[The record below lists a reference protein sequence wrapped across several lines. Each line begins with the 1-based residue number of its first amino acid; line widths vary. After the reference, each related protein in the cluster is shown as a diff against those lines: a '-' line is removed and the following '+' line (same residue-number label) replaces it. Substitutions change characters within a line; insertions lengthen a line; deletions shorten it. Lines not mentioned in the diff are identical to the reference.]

1 MKKPEKNHDTGLR
14 ILEVLKI
21 LLEKNLSKIE
31 LIEKLKENDSVENV
45 YSQEAF
51 LKYFNTFELSG
62 LKLNKFQGKYS
73 LNNALLKTN
82 LSKKEQEMLIFLIN
96 SITKLNNKSEEEIM
110 KNFFLKIDKYVD
122 IDLNNELNNI
132 ANKETSIQNSNIR
145 NNIIATLKNLIYE
158 EQRVNITYKKKDNTE
173 ETDTFELK
181 EIIEKDNCIYIVCYS
196 PLLGRNRKI
205 NINSIKS
212 LNQLPQKISGVCYL
226 NSIVF
231 EVYGRLASLYRLKP
245 SEKVIDFSNNHLTI
259 SNTEE
264 DKDSLFLR
272 LLKYGENCKII
283 RPKSLQEEF
292 INLTNDIL
300 KNLEAS

>member
-62 LKLNKFQGKYS
+62 LKLNRFQGKYS

-82 LSKKEQEMLIFLIN
+82 LSKKEQEMLILLIN
-96 SITKLNNKSEEEIM
+96 SITKLNNKSEEEII

-132 ANKETSIQNSNIR
+132 ANKETLIQNSNIR

-264 DKDSLFLR
+264 DKDSLLLR
-272 LLKYGENCKII
+272 LLKYGENCKIL

>member
-1 MKKPEKNHDTGLR
+1 MNKPEKKHDTGLR

-21 LLEKNLSKIE
+21 LLEKNLSKTE
-31 LIEKLKENDSVENV
+31 LIEKLKENDLVENV

-62 LKLNKFQGKYS
+62 LKLNRFQGKYS
-73 LNNALLKTN
+73 LNNALLKIN
-82 LSKKEQEMLIFLIN
+82 LSKKEQEMLVLLIK
-96 SITKLNNKSEEEIM
+96 SIKKLNNKSEEEIM
-110 KNFFLKIDKYVD
+110 KNFFLKIDKYVG

-145 NNIIATLKNLIYE
+145 NNVIETLKHLIYE
-158 EQRVNITYKKKDNTE
+158 EQKVNITYKKTDNTE

-181 EIIEKDNCIYIVCYS
+181 EIIEKDNCIYVVCYS

-264 DKDSLFLR
+264 DKDSLLLR

>member
-1 MKKPEKNHDTGLR
+1 MNKPEKKHDTGLR

-21 LLEKNLSKIE
+21 LLEKNLSKTE
-31 LIEKLKENDSVENV
+31 LIEKLKENDLVENV

-62 LKLNKFQGKYS
+62 LKLNRFQGKYS
-73 LNNALLKTN
+73 LNNALLKIN
-82 LSKKEQEMLIFLIN
+82 LSKKEQEMLILLIN

-110 KNFFLKIDKYVD
+110 RNFFLKINKYIN
-122 IDLNNELNNI
+122 IDLNNELDNI
-132 ANKETSIQNSNIR
+132 INKETSIQNSNIR
-145 NNIIATLKNLIYE
+145 NNVIETLKHLIYE
-158 EQRVNITYKKKDNTE
+158 EQKVNITYKKTDNTE

-181 EIIEKDNCIYIVCYS
+181 EIIEKDNCIYVVCYS
-196 PLLGRNRKI
+196 PLLGRNKKI

-264 DKDSLFLR
+264 DKDSLLLR

>member
-62 LKLNKFQGKYS
+62 LKLNRFQGKYS

-82 LSKKEQEMLIFLIN
+82 LSKKEQEMLILLIN
-96 SITKLNNKSEEEIM
+96 SITKLNNKSEEEII

-132 ANKETSIQNSNIR
+132 ANKETLIQNSNIR

-158 EQRVNITYKKKDNTE
+158 VQRVNITYKKKDNTE

-181 EIIEKDNCIYIVCYS
+181 EIIEKDNCMYVVCYS
-196 PLLGRNRKI
+196 PSLGHNKRI
-205 NINSIKS
+205 NINYIKS
-212 LNQLPQKISGVCYL
+212 LNQLPQKISGVCYM

-231 EVYGRLASLYRLKP
+231 EVYGRLASLYRLKQ
-245 SEKVIDFSNNHLTI
+245 SERVIDFSNNHLTI

-264 DKDSLFLR
+264 DKDSLLLR

>member
-62 LKLNKFQGKYS
+62 LKLNRFQGKYS

-82 LSKKEQEMLIFLIN
+82 LSKKEQEMLILLIN

-132 ANKETSIQNSNIR
+132 ANKETSIQNLNIR
-145 NNIIATLKNLIYE
+145 NNVIETLKHLIYE
-158 EQRVNITYKKKDNTE
+158 EQKVNITYKKTDNTE

-181 EIIEKDNCIYIVCYS
+181 EIIEKDNCIYVVCYS
-196 PLLGRNRKI
+196 PLLGRNKKI

-264 DKDSLFLR
+264 DKDSLLLR

>member
-1 MKKPEKNHDTGLR
+1 MNKPEKKHDTGLR

-21 LLEKNLSKIE
+21 LLEKNLSKTE
-31 LIEKLKENDSVENV
+31 LIEKLKENDLVENV

-62 LKLNKFQGKYS
+62 LKLNRFQGKYS
-73 LNNALLKTN
+73 LNNALLKIN
-82 LSKKEQEMLIFLIN
+82 LSKKEQEMLILLIN

-110 KNFFLKIDKYVD
+110 RNFFLKINKYVG

-145 NNIIATLKNLIYE
+145 NNVIETLKHLIYE
-158 EQRVNITYKKKDNTE
+158 EQKVNITYKKTDNTE

-181 EIIEKDNCIYIVCYS
+181 EIIEKDNCIYVVCYS
-196 PLLGRNRKI
+196 PLLGRNKKI

-264 DKDSLFLR
+264 DKDSLLLR

>member
-1 MKKPEKNHDTGLR
+1 M
-14 ILEVLKI
+14 
-21 LLEKNLSKIE
+21 
-31 LIEKLKENDSVENV
+31 
-45 YSQEAF
+45 
-51 LKYFNTFELSG
+51 
-62 LKLNKFQGKYS
+62 
-73 LNNALLKTN
+73 
-82 LSKKEQEMLIFLIN
+82 
-96 SITKLNNKSEEEIM
+96 
-110 KNFFLKIDKYVD
+110 
-122 IDLNNELNNI
+122 
-132 ANKETSIQNSNIR
+132 
-145 NNIIATLKNLIYE
+145 
-158 EQRVNITYKKKDNTE
+158 
-173 ETDTFELK
+173 
-181 EIIEKDNCIYIVCYS
+181 
-196 PLLGRNRKI
+196 LGRNKKI

-264 DKDSLFLR
+264 DKDSLLLR

-283 RPKSLQEEF
+283 RPKSLQKEF

>member
-110 KNFFLKIDKYVD
+110 KNFFLKIDKYVG

-264 DKDSLFLR
+264 DKDSLLLR

>member
-1 MKKPEKNHDTGLR
+1 MNKPEKKHDTGLR

-21 LLEKNLSKIE
+21 LLEKNLSKTE
-31 LIEKLKENDSVENV
+31 LIEKLKENDLVENV

-62 LKLNKFQGKYS
+62 LKLNRFQGKYS
-73 LNNALLKTN
+73 LNNALLKIN
-82 LSKKEQEMLIFLIN
+82 LSKKEQEMLILLIN

-110 KNFFLKIDKYVD
+110 RNFFLKINKYID
-122 IDLNNELNNI
+122 IDLNNELDNI
-132 ANKETSIQNSNIR
+132 INKETSIQNSNIR
-145 NNIIATLKNLIYE
+145 NNIIETLKHLIYE
-158 EQRVNITYKKKDNTE
+158 EQKVNITYKKTDNTE

-181 EIIEKDNCIYIVCYS
+181 EIIENDNCIYVVCYS
-196 PLLGRNRKI
+196 PLLGRNKKI

-264 DKDSLFLR
+264 DKDSLLLR

>member
-62 LKLNKFQGKYS
+62 LKLNRFQGKYS

-82 LSKKEQEMLIFLIN
+82 LSKKEQEMLILLIN
-96 SITKLNNKSEEEIM
+96 SITKLNNKSEEEII

-132 ANKETSIQNSNIR
+132 ANKETLIQNSNIR

-181 EIIEKDNCIYIVCYS
+181 EIIEKDNCMYVVCYS
-196 PLLGRNRKI
+196 PSLGRNKRI
-205 NINSIKS
+205 NINYIKS
-212 LNQLPQKISGVCYL
+212 LNQLPQKISGVCYM

-231 EVYGRLASLYRLKP
+231 EVYGRLASLYRLKQ
-245 SEKVIDFSNNHLTI
+245 SERVIDFSNNHLTI

-264 DKDSLFLR
+264 DKDSLLLR

>member
-14 ILEVLKI
+14 ILEVLRI
-21 LLEKNLSKIE
+21 LIEKNLYKIE

-62 LKLNKFQGKYS
+62 LKLNRFQGKYS

-82 LSKKEQEMLIFLIN
+82 LSKKEQEMLILLIN

-264 DKDSLFLR
+264 DKDSLLLR

>member
-1 MKKPEKNHDTGLR
+1 MNKPEKKHDTGLR

-21 LLEKNLSKIE
+21 LLEKNLSKTE
-31 LIEKLKENDSVENV
+31 LIEKLKENDLVENV

-62 LKLNKFQGKYS
+62 LKLNRFQGKYS
-73 LNNALLKTN
+73 LNNALLKIN
-82 LSKKEQEMLIFLIN
+82 LSKKEQEMLILLIN

-110 KNFFLKIDKYVD
+110 RNFFLKINKYIN
-122 IDLNNELNNI
+122 IDLNNELDNI
-132 ANKETSIQNSNIR
+132 INKETSIQNSNIR
-145 NNIIATLKNLIYE
+145 NNIIETLKHLIYE
-158 EQRVNITYKKKDNTE
+158 EQKVNITYKKTDNTE

-181 EIIEKDNCIYIVCYS
+181 EIIENDNCIYVVCYS
-196 PLLGRNRKI
+196 PLLGRNKKI

-264 DKDSLFLR
+264 DKDSLLLR

>member
-1 MKKPEKNHDTGLR
+1 MNKPEKNHDTGLR

-21 LLEKNLSKIE
+21 LLEKNLSKTE
-31 LIEKLKENDSVENV
+31 LIEKLKENDLVENV

-62 LKLNKFQGKYS
+62 LKLNRIQGKYS
-73 LNNALLKTN
+73 LNNALLKTSLN
-82 LSKKEQEMLIFLIN
+82 KKEQEMLVLLIK
-96 SITKLNNKSEEEIM
+96 SIKKLNNKSEEEIM
-110 KNFFLKIDKYVD
+110 KNFFLKIDKYVG

-145 NNIIATLKNLIYE
+145 NNVIETLKHLIYE
-158 EQRVNITYKKKDNTE
+158 EQKVNITYKKTDNTE

-181 EIIEKDNCIYIVCYS
+181 EIIEKDNCIYVVCYS
-196 PLLGRNRKI
+196 PLLGRNKKI

-264 DKDSLFLR
+264 DKDSLLLR

>member
-1 MKKPEKNHDTGLR
+1 MNKPEKKHDTGLR

-21 LLEKNLSKIE
+21 LLEKNLSKTE
-31 LIEKLKENDSVENV
+31 LIEKLKENDLVENV

-62 LKLNKFQGKYS
+62 LKLNRFQGKYS
-73 LNNALLKTN
+73 LNNALLKIN
-82 LSKKEQEMLIFLIN
+82 LSKKEQEMLILLIN

-110 KNFFLKIDKYVD
+110 RNFFLKINKYID
-122 IDLNNELNNI
+122 IDLNNELDNI
-132 ANKETSIQNSNIR
+132 INKETSIQNSNIR
-145 NNIIATLKNLIYE
+145 NNIIETLKHLIYE
-158 EQRVNITYKKKDNTE
+158 EQKVNITYKKTDNTE

-181 EIIEKDNCIYIVCYS
+181 EIIENDNCIYVVCYS

-264 DKDSLFLR
+264 DKDSLLLR

-283 RPKSLQEEF
+283 RPKSFQEEF

>member
-1 MKKPEKNHDTGLR
+1 MNKPEKKHDTGLR

-21 LLEKNLSKIE
+21 LLEKNLSKTE
-31 LIEKLKENDSVENV
+31 LIEKLKENDLVENV

-62 LKLNKFQGKYS
+62 LKLNRFQGKYS
-73 LNNALLKTN
+73 LNNALLKIN
-82 LSKKEQEMLIFLIN
+82 LSKKEQEMLVLLIK
-96 SITKLNNKSEEEIM
+96 SIKKLNNKSEEEIM
-110 KNFFLKIDKYVD
+110 KNFFLKIDKYVG

-145 NNIIATLKNLIYE
+145 NNVIETLKHLIYE
-158 EQRVNITYKKKDNTE
+158 EQKVNITYKKTDNTE

-181 EIIEKDNCIYIVCYS
+181 EIIEKDNCIYVVCYS
-196 PLLGRNRKI
+196 PLLGRNKKI

-264 DKDSLFLR
+264 DKDSLLLR

>member
-1 MKKPEKNHDTGLR
+1 MNKPEKKHDTGLR

-21 LLEKNLSKIE
+21 LLEKNLSKTE
-31 LIEKLKENDSVENV
+31 LIEKLKENDLVENV

-62 LKLNKFQGKYS
+62 LKLNRFQGKYS
-73 LNNALLKTN
+73 LNNALLKIN
-82 LSKKEQEMLIFLIN
+82 LSKKEQEMLILLIN

-110 KNFFLKIDKYVD
+110 RNFFLKINKYID
-122 IDLNNELNNI
+122 IDLNNELDNI
-132 ANKETSIQNSNIR
+132 INKETSIQNSNIR
-145 NNIIATLKNLIYE
+145 NNIIETLKHLIYE
-158 EQRVNITYKKKDNTE
+158 EQKVNITYKKTDNTE

-181 EIIEKDNCIYIVCYS
+181 EIIEKDNCIYVVCYS

-264 DKDSLFLR
+264 DKDSLLLR

>member
-1 MKKPEKNHDTGLR
+1 
-14 ILEVLKI
+14 
-21 LLEKNLSKIE
+21 
-31 LIEKLKENDSVENV
+31 
-45 YSQEAF
+45 
-51 LKYFNTFELSG
+51 
-62 LKLNKFQGKYS
+62 
-73 LNNALLKTN
+73 
-82 LSKKEQEMLIFLIN
+82 MLILLIN

-264 DKDSLFLR
+264 DKDSLLLR

>member
-1 MKKPEKNHDTGLR
+1 MNKPEKKHDTGLR

-21 LLEKNLSKIE
+21 LLEKNLSKTE
-31 LIEKLKENDSVENV
+31 LIEKLKENDLVENV

-62 LKLNKFQGKYS
+62 LKLNRFQGKYS
-73 LNNALLKTN
+73 LNNALLKIN
-82 LSKKEQEMLIFLIN
+82 LSKKEQEMLILLIN

-110 KNFFLKIDKYVD
+110 RNFFLKINKYID
-122 IDLNNELNNI
+122 IDLNNELDNI
-132 ANKETSIQNSNIR
+132 INKETSIQNSNIR
-145 NNIIATLKNLIYE
+145 NNIIETLKLLIYE
-158 EQRVNITYKKKDNTE
+158 GQKVNITYKKTDNTE

-181 EIIEKDNCIYIVCYS
+181 EIIEKDNCIYVVCYS
-196 PLLGRNRKI
+196 PLLGRNKKI

-212 LNQLPQKISGVCYL
+212 LNQLPQKISGVCHL

-264 DKDSLFLR
+264 DKDSLLLR

>member
-1 MKKPEKNHDTGLR
+1 MNKPEKKHDTGLR

-21 LLEKNLSKIE
+21 LLEKNLSKTE
-31 LIEKLKENDSVENV
+31 LIEKLKENDLVENV

-62 LKLNKFQGKYS
+62 LKLNRFQGKYS
-73 LNNALLKTN
+73 LNNALLKIN
-82 LSKKEQEMLIFLIN
+82 LSKKEQEMLILLIN

-110 KNFFLKIDKYVD
+110 RNFFLKINKYIN
-122 IDLNNELNNI
+122 IDLNNELDNI
-132 ANKETSIQNSNIR
+132 INKETSIQNSNIR
-145 NNIIATLKNLIYE
+145 NNIIETLKHLIYE
-158 EQRVNITYKKKDNTE
+158 EQKVNITYKKTDNTE

-181 EIIEKDNCIYIVCYS
+181 EIIEKDNCIYVVCYS
-196 PLLGRNRKI
+196 PLLGRNKKI

-264 DKDSLFLR
+264 DKDSLLLR

>member
-62 LKLNKFQGKYS
+62 LKLNRFQGKYS

-82 LSKKEQEMLIFLIN
+82 LSKKEQEMLILLIN

-264 DKDSLFLR
+264 DKDSLLLR

>member
-21 LLEKNLSKIE
+21 LLEKNLSKTE
-31 LIEKLKENDSVENV
+31 LIEKLKENDLVENV

-62 LKLNKFQGKYS
+62 LKLNRLQGKYF

-82 LSKKEQEMLIFLIN
+82 LSKKEQEMLVFIIK
-96 SITKLNNKSEEEIM
+96 SIKKLNNKSEEEIM
-110 KNFFLKIDKYVD
+110 NNFLLKIDKYVD

-132 ANKETSIQNSNIR
+132 ANKEASIQNSNIR
-145 NNIIATLKNLIYE
+145 NNVIETLKLLIYE
-158 EQRVNITYKKKDNTE
+158 GQKVNITYKKTDNTE

-181 EIIEKDNCIYIVCYS
+181 EIIEKDNCIYVVCYS
-196 PLLGRNRKI
+196 PLLGRNKKI

-212 LNQLPQKISGVCYL
+212 LNQLPQKISGVCHL

-264 DKDSLFLR
+264 DKDSLLLR

>member
-62 LKLNKFQGKYS
+62 LKLNRFQGKYS

-110 KNFFLKIDKYVD
+110 KNFFLIIDKYVD

-264 DKDSLFLR
+264 DKDSLLLR

>member
-1 MKKPEKNHDTGLR
+1 MNKPEKNHDTGLR

-21 LLEKNLSKIE
+21 LLEKNLSKTE
-31 LIEKLKENDSVENV
+31 LIEKLKENDLVENV

-62 LKLNKFQGKYS
+62 LKLNRFQGKYS
-73 LNNALLKTN
+73 LNNALLKIN
-82 LSKKEQEMLIFLIN
+82 LSKKEQEMLILLIN

-110 KNFFLKIDKYVD
+110 RNFFLKINKYID
-122 IDLNNELNNI
+122 IDLNNELDNI
-132 ANKETSIQNSNIR
+132 INKETSIQNSNIR
-145 NNIIATLKNLIYE
+145 NNIIETLKHLIYE
-158 EQRVNITYKKKDNTE
+158 EQKVNITYKKTDNTE

-181 EIIEKDNCIYIVCYS
+181 EIIEKDNCIYVVCYS

-264 DKDSLFLR
+264 DKDSLLLR

>member
-14 ILEVLKI
+14 ILEILKI
-21 LLEKNLSKIE
+21 LLERNLSKTE

-62 LKLNKFQGKYS
+62 LKLNRFQGKYS

-82 LSKKEQEMLIFLIN
+82 LSKKEQEMLILLIN

-132 ANKETSIQNSNIR
+132 ANKETSIQNLNIR
-145 NNIIATLKNLIYE
+145 NNVIETLKHLIYE
-158 EQRVNITYKKKDNTE
+158 EQKVNITYKKTDNTE

-181 EIIEKDNCIYIVCYS
+181 EIIENDNCIYVVCYS
-196 PLLGRNRKI
+196 PLLGRNKKI

-264 DKDSLFLR
+264 DKDSLLLR

>member
-264 DKDSLFLR
+264 DKDSLLLR

>member
-62 LKLNKFQGKYS
+62 LKLNRFQGKYS

-264 DKDSLFLR
+264 DKDSLLLR

>member
-21 LLEKNLSKIE
+21 LLEKNLSKTE
-31 LIEKLKENDSVENV
+31 LIEKLKENDLVENV

-62 LKLNKFQGKYS
+62 LKLNRLQGKYF

-82 LSKKEQEMLIFLIN
+82 LSKKEQEMLVFIIK
-96 SITKLNNKSEEEIM
+96 SIKKLNNKSEEEIM
-110 KNFFLKIDKYVD
+110 NNFLLKIDKYVD

-132 ANKETSIQNSNIR
+132 ANKEASIQNSNIR
-145 NNIIATLKNLIYE
+145 NNVIETLKLLIYE
-158 EQRVNITYKKKDNTE
+158 GQKVNITYKKTDNTE

-181 EIIEKDNCIYIVCYS
+181 EIIEKDNCIYVVCYS
-196 PLLGRNRKI
+196 PLLGRNKKI

-212 LNQLPQKISGVCYL
+212 LNQLPQKISGVCHL

-264 DKDSLFLR
+264 DKDSLLLR

-283 RPKSLQEEF
+283 RPKSFQEEF

>member
-51 LKYFNTFELSG
+51 LKYFNTFKLSG

-264 DKDSLFLR
+264 DKDSLLLR
-272 LLKYGENCKII
+272 LLKYGENCKIL

>member
-1 MKKPEKNHDTGLR
+1 MNKPEKKHDTGLR

-21 LLEKNLSKIE
+21 LLEKNLSKTE
-31 LIEKLKENDSVENV
+31 LIEKLKENDLVENV

-62 LKLNKFQGKYS
+62 LKLNRFQGKYS
-73 LNNALLKTN
+73 LNNALLKIN
-82 LSKKEQEMLIFLIN
+82 LSKKEQEMLILLIN

-110 KNFFLKIDKYVD
+110 RNFFLKINKYID
-122 IDLNNELNNI
+122 IDLNNELDNI
-132 ANKETSIQNSNIR
+132 INKETSIQNSNIR
-145 NNIIATLKNLIYE
+145 NNIIETLKHLIYE
-158 EQRVNITYKKKDNTE
+158 EQKVNITYKKTDNTE

-181 EIIEKDNCIYIVCYS
+181 EIIKNDNCIYVVCYS
-196 PLLGRNRKI
+196 PLLGRNKKI

-264 DKDSLFLR
+264 DKDSLLLR

>member
-1 MKKPEKNHDTGLR
+1 MNKPEKKHDTGLR

-21 LLEKNLSKIE
+21 LLEKNLSKTE
-31 LIEKLKENDSVENV
+31 LIEKLKENDLVENV

-62 LKLNKFQGKYS
+62 LKLNRFQGKYS
-73 LNNALLKTN
+73 LNNALLKIN
-82 LSKKEQEMLIFLIN
+82 LSKKEQEMLILLIN

-145 NNIIATLKNLIYE
+145 NNVIETLKHLIYE
-158 EQRVNITYKKKDNTE
+158 EQKVNITYKKTDNTE

-196 PLLGRNRKI
+196 PLLGRNKKI

-264 DKDSLFLR
+264 DKDSLLLR